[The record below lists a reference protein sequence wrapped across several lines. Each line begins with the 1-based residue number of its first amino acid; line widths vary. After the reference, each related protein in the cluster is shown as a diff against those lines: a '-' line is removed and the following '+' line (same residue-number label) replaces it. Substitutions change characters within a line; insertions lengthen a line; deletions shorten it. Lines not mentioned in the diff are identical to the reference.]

1 MRRSHCE
8 FPGLDSCTP
17 LLALLYR
24 VVSARKS
31 KIAKEAEVRQRWNQL
46 ERARAHLTM
55 LQAIAAAS
63 PAAHRFRSITVR
75 SAACRCSATAVI
87 FGAFSIVV
95 QEAAETLKASAAQVL
110 FDTTKAKTQQQQQEL
125 APAQSFHEAVLV
137 GFRRLCAA

>member
-1 MRRSHCE
+1 
-8 FPGLDSCTP
+8 
-17 LLALLYR
+17 

-110 FDTTKAKTQQQQQEL
+110 FDTTPKHSNSNKSLRQRSHST
-125 APAQSFHEAVLV
+125 
-137 GFRRLCAA
+137 RRCSWASGDSALRE

>member
-17 LLALLYR
+17 LSALLYR

-55 LQAIAAAS
+55 LQAIAAPLRQRIGFAAS
-63 PAAHRFRSITVR
+63 LGAVR
-75 SAACRCSATAVI
+75 PV
-87 FGAFSIVV
+87 GALP
-95 QEAAETLKASAAQVL
+95 QL
-110 FDTTKAKTQQQQQEL
+110 
-125 APAQSFHEAVLV
+125 
-137 GFRRLCAA
+137 